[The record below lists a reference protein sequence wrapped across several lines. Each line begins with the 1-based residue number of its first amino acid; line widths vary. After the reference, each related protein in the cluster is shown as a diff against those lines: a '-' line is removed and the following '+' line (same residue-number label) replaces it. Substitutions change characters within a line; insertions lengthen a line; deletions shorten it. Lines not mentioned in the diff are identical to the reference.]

1 MITPLGESLTSGD
14 LRSLAARWI
23 DPDTARRQHLRRV
36 SSFEAGAILGR
47 NGPGNYAGLLIPY
60 ICPGDDYIR
69 EYRVRRDHPEIEN
82 GKPRLKYLSPPGRG
96 NLLYFPVGTEPAALS
111 DVNLPLV
118 ITEGEF
124 KAIALDRAARHG
136 LPAGE
141 ARFVSVGLSGVWNWR
156 GTIGKTRDADGNRI
170 DVKGPIPDLN
180 QIAFDDRLVLI
191 LYDADLDDNDSVAAA
206 RFMLTKEL
214 RSRAAQVCWFNWPED
229 RPHEVKGVD
238 DLLATRGPDA
248 VLALI
253 EATFEHAS
261 GPPDLMKFHFADSGN
276 ADRLVVLHG
285 ADLRYCYAFRKWL
298 RWDGKRWAIDDVG
311 HALKLAKRTMVA
323 FLHQVIEAKKDD
335 AEKFARGSL
344 DARRLNAALA
354 LAQPELPIT
363 PAELDRGAHLLN
375 FTNGTVDL
383 KTARLLPHRRSHW
396 LTRMVHY
403 PYRAAAMCPGWLAFL
418 DQIMGGGPDAS
429 EGDQER
435 ARELV
440 DYLQLALGYSITADV
455 SEKAV
460 FFAYGSGDNGKTTM
474 LAIVRD
480 LTKEYSVTIALD
492 ILTARDDSN
501 NVASARAS
509 LMGARLA
516 VSSETEQGQR
526 LSPARLKRICQGSG
540 GEIEACRKYEN
551 QITFPESHKLWV
563 DANHKP
569 ELPAT
574 EASVWNR
581 VHLIPFKV
589 TIPKDEQDRGLKD
602 RLLKDEAEGILAW
615 LVEGAAR
622 LWYEKGLPS
631 SKIVAAATEEW
642 RASLDRVQDF
652 LEERTLKAKA
662 DDKEAYILAKDLY
675 ASYRRWCEENS
686 ERPLSEPRFRG
697 QITDMKFGKEK
708 KHEGKAWLGLRFRP
722 LPENG

>member
-1 MITPLGESLTSGD
+1 
-14 LRSLAARWI
+14 
-23 DPDTARRQHLRRV
+23 
-36 SSFEAGAILGR
+36 
-47 NGPGNYAGLLIPY
+47 
-60 ICPGDDYIR
+60 
-69 EYRVRRDHPEIEN
+69 
-82 GKPRLKYLSPPGRG
+82 
-96 NLLYFPVGTEPAALS
+96 
-111 DVNLPLV
+111 
-118 ITEGEF
+118 
-124 KAIALDRAARHG
+124 
-136 LPAGE
+136 
-141 ARFVSVGLSGVWNWR
+141 
-156 GTIGKTRDADGNRI
+156 
-170 DVKGPIPDLN
+170 
-180 QIAFDDRLVLI
+180 
-191 LYDADLDDNDSVAAA
+191 
-206 RFMLTKEL
+206 
-214 RSRAAQVCWFNWPED
+214 
-229 RPHEVKGVD
+229 
-238 DLLATRGPDA
+238 
-248 VLALI
+248 
-253 EATFEHAS
+253 
-261 GPPDLMKFHFADSGN
+261 MKLHFADSGN

-285 ADLRYCYAFRKWL
+285 ADLRYCYTFRKWL
-298 RWDGKRWAIDDVG
+298 RWDGRRWMIDDVG
-311 HALKLAKRTMVA
+311 HAVKLAKRTMVA
-323 FLHQVIEAKKDD
+323 FLHQAIEAKKDD
-335 AEKFARGSL
+335 AEKSAAEKFARGSL

-354 LAQPELPIT
+354 LAQPELAIT

-383 KTARLLPHRRSHW
+383 KTGKLLPHRRSHW
-396 LTRMVHY
+396 LTRMVHH
-403 PYRAAAMCPGWLAFL
+403 PYRAAAVCPGWLAFL
-418 DQIMGGGPDAS
+418 DQIMGGGPDAG

-440 DYLQLALGYSITADV
+440 DYMQLALGYSITADV

-492 ILTARDDSN
+492 ILTARNDSN

-516 VSSETEQGQR
+516 VSSETEEGQR

-581 VHLIPFKV
+581 VHLIPFTV
-589 TIPKDEQDRGLKD
+589 TIPKHEQDRGLKD

-615 LVEGAAR
+615 LVQGAK

-631 SKIVAAATEEW
+631 SKTVAAATEEW

-652 LEERTLKAKA
+652 LEEHTLKAEG

-697 QITDMKFGKEK
+697 QMTDMKFGKEK

-722 LPENG
+722 PPENG